1 MTGRSPAAQTTPQEA
16 SEPNYRSLQ
25 RRNLRLEKEYAKLW
39 DEWKELGEVLSELQ
53 AKHQPLGQLE
63 DSDIIPRAEQLRYSI
78 SNLSQQW
85 PGDTPMKSTPAEVQY
100 LPYLQSITPE
110 SSGYLT
116 LLNNP
121 NRRPQIIEAF
131 IWRVLTSEVFGR
143 FHWAGEEIA
152 PSVRDLERWLATIS
166 KSDPS
171 RHSELRMWTSKTT
184 ELLLEALDD
193 KEQETSDHLER
204 LKRGIV
210 RQVLK
215 ALEVP
220 ENSKQGIVRQLDDIL
235 DNALDIDRGLSQQ
248 VAEWEWQ
255 YSGVNYEERLLFDQ
269 DFMMLDEPSK
279 KKGQKVVWLVI
290 SPALVK
296 RGDTDSTNYDLETVG
311 MKMGVSCKGF

>member
-1 MTGRSPAAQTTPQEA
+1 LSLKCIQIYKSRKILELDGDAGHLSLPIAYIVCQHRVPQPAKELAPLEEPVCNMTGRSPAAQTTPQEA

-152 PSVRDLERWLATIS
+152 PSVRDLERWLAT
-166 KSDPS
+166 
-171 RHSELRMWTSKTT
+171 SEFT
-184 ELLLEALDD
+184 
-193 KEQETSDHLER
+193 
-204 LKRGIV
+204 IC
-210 RQVLK
+210 
-215 ALEVP
+215 
-220 ENSKQGIVRQLDDIL
+220 QGT
-235 DNALDIDRGLSQQ
+235 
-248 VAEWEWQ
+248 
-255 YSGVNYEERLLFDQ
+255 
-269 DFMMLDEPSK
+269 P
-279 KKGQKVVWLVI
+279 
-290 SPALVK
+290 
-296 RGDTDSTNYDLETVG
+296 
-311 MKMGVSCKGF
+311 